1 MGRVSRQR
9 EYMKMLADKRTFVAL
24 FMAASLMCSGSW
36 AYAMEN
42 ETELTGGFV
51 PVELDHGDDSVD
63 APTSSGESMQS
74 GDSSQ
79 SSGSSQPATQ
89 DGDAGS
95 GGNQSQDGIIIDEL
109 TGEPVNMETELSQD
123 DVPDD
128 DEQDSSSSQTSGSS
142 QKPSSSQGGDSS
154 QATDS
159 TTPGIKLTDGSVVTV
174 DDNAHLV
181 LVAPSGDSSVLDDS
195 QSYVMETS
203 SDGSVT
209 IRNEA
214 GDEVEVKG
222 TTVSFTDA
230 KGKQVTVDAKKETT
244 KKDTKKTDT
253 AMKDTAKS
261 DAKDA
266 DSAKATEASE
276 QSADNTNGTLIAVI
290 VAAIVAAVG
299 VVFWKRKKK

>member
-1 MGRVSRQR
+1 
-9 EYMKMLADKRTFVAL
+9 
-24 FMAASLMCSGSW
+24 
-36 AYAMEN
+36 
-42 ETELTGGFV
+42 
-51 PVELDHGDDSVD
+51 
-63 APTSSGESMQS
+63 
-74 GDSSQ
+74 
-79 SSGSSQPATQ
+79 
-89 DGDAGS
+89 
-95 GGNQSQDGIIIDEL
+95 
-109 TGEPVNMETELSQD
+109 METELSQD
-123 DVPDD
+123 GVPDD

-159 TTPGIKLTDGSVVTV
+159 TTPGLKLTDGSVVTV
-174 DDNAHLV
+174 DDNAYLV

-230 KGKQVTVDAKKETT
+230 KGKQVTVDAEKETT